1 MHITQESLPLH
12 SFPVHHTVSP
22 IAVQPASS
30 AGEEGD
36 RDCKRAQTVGNCS
49 LESSMRTTAGTGLN
63 LSSDSKDTTP
73 RVDSKLSRR
82 TYSGRRIEGGS
93 RGIVS
98 GNRRTV
104 HGGGLQSGRST
115 TGGKRFS
122 WQGERGLTSAGLPF
136 QRDLDLSS
144 SGNAPKRREV
154 LMPVDSP
161 DPEHGDVVLLGVDT
175 GPSEVKAATS
185 CQLCGQNFNTLRI
198 PFLLLCGHSYCGHC
212 INRATEKYPS
222 ALRCGVC
229 SLRTPLGQQNAD
241 TLPQNESVLDL
252 VTSWEFTTMVNEKNV
267 EKCAECIHH
276 PAIVYCS
283 ECSASYCDI
292 CASKAHEGS
301 RVRSKHKPVPINL
314 KPRPQPTCRKHPGQS
329 CVLYCETEK
338 QPMCVLCKFYNQ
350 HRFHK

>member
-1 MHITQESLPLH
+1 
-12 SFPVHHTVSP
+12 
-22 IAVQPASS
+22 
-30 AGEEGD
+30 
-36 RDCKRAQTVGNCS
+36 
-49 LESSMRTTAGTGLN
+49 MRTTAGTGLN